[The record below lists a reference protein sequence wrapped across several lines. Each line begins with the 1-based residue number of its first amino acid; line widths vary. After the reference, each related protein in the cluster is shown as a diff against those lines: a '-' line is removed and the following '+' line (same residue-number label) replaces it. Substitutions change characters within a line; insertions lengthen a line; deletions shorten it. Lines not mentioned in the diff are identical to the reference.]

1 MGRLPSQKS
10 LNKLP
15 SVKVAFGTHAKLE
28 SSTSTRGHRVS
39 TSGNASGGGRAPS
52 RAGRTSRPRA
62 SHPGSARGSYTGSM
76 SPLLLDGSSLDPA
89 AGYRMSTGLS
99 PRQRGRLLGD
109 GEDGDGLSRFGSL
122 GQVREGEVGAR
133 AAGGWA
139 AGGKATVYRRGQYGM
154 YLLSLTAWSEVQ
166 ALNDQLNVCH
176 LMVSICFG
184 CTDMV
189 GCGKG
194 NVSLTLGCVY

>member
-39 TSGNASGGGRAPS
+39 TSGNASTAAGGRAPS

-89 AGYRMSTGLS
+89 AGYRMSMGLS

-133 AAGGWA
+133 AAG
-139 AGGKATVYRRGQYGM
+139 VEDRGQNGSGLLRKNGM
-154 YLLSLTAWSEVQ
+154 
-166 ALNDQLNVCH
+166 
-176 LMVSICFG
+176 
-184 CTDMV
+184 
-189 GCGKG
+189 
-194 NVSLTLGCVY
+194 